1 MFPTHWLTDRQTD
14 RGRHICSNRP
24 LFLLRVGATRPEQMD
39 VSMNA
44 IKAAALAKLRPK
56 ALYKCDIITT
66 IIIIIKWCRWNVSVN
81 FPEMTGDPVF
91 TGPVEAQHASRSC
104 RSGFYTDFYFEC
116 QVQYRRQAVDDG
128 ARFRVSLTFDGR
140 TDPDNPATHVI
151 TNSSALSV
159 RFPSAA
165 LKGNIGKSVNICRI
179 SYGAERNA
187 FYFSLLYIL

>member
-1 MFPTHWLTDRQTD
+1 
-14 RGRHICSNRP
+14 
-24 LFLLRVGATRPEQMD
+24 
-39 VSMNA
+39 
-44 IKAAALAKLRPK
+44 
-56 ALYKCDIITT
+56 
-66 IIIIIKWCRWNVSVN
+66 
-81 FPEMTGDPVF
+81 MTGDPVF
-91 TGPVEAQHASRSC
+91 AGPVEEQHASRSC

-179 SYGAERNA
+179 SHGAERNA